1 MSPQHVKLIC
11 VVFFVFNMVF
21 LGLEVTKV
29 MTRGYQ
35 VLDLILIGS
44 LSVTALLFLA
54 GFLILTRKKP

>member
-44 LSVTALLFLA
+44 LVVTALLFLA